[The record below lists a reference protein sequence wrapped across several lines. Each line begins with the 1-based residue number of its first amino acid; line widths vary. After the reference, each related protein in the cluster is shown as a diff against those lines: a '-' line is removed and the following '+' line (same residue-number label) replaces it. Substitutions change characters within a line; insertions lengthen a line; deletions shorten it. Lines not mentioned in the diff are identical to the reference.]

1 MKPALADRLSR
12 AVVGCYSRRW
22 KQRYA
27 AELLD
32 VLDQH
37 QAGPRTVLSLAGGA
51 LSTHLDPDYR
61 MQIRLSRDARIYIA
75 IFAAIIVGVPALV
88 ILPMIPRAI
97 RESRWQ
103 PSSSDSVAAIAFS
116 RDQRILVSATGGPP
130 WEATSTLWD
139 LTGQV
144 RPRRLSVFEGGSP
157 ATISP
162 DGATVAANAFGGRA
176 QAALWNVTRPRHPA
190 RLAVLSAGL
199 SGALWGQAFSPD
211 GRILATAST
220 SGLVLWDVADPARPR
235 LLRRLAVAP
244 LVPDNPGPL
253 PFGVSQGDLVFS
265 PDGRMLASVSG
276 RGQVTVWNRGPPGPC
291 HPHRH
296 PGRPARLLRGARVL
310 PRGNLLAG
318 VTYHGSVLVF
328 RVAGPAARPA
338 SPSAPASWPV
348 RGSPA
353 EDAPRPAPAAAA
365 RFAAAYA
372 AGFTPDGRAL
382 RVVIARPETWP
393 GTAARDTVFAWQVTG
408 SGSPQ
413 RPHHHLPRRQRR
425 PAGPDRRRP
434 HRGRRLRSQTARY
447 TCGPCPD
454 PAPPRGQA
462 PKVPA
467 SGPPQGKEPTPP
479 GQHQVWPQAP

>member
-12 AVVGCYSRRW
+12 AVVGCYPRRW

-37 QAGPRTVLSLAGGA
+37 HAGPRTVLSLAGGA

-199 SGALWGQAFSPD
+199 SGALWGEAFSPD

-220 SGLVLWDVADPARPR
+220 SGLVLWNVADPARPR
-235 LLRRLAVAP
+235 LLRRLAAAP
-244 LVPDNPGPL
+244 LPLDNPGPPV
-253 PFGVSQGDLVFS
+253 PFGVTQGDLVFS

-276 RGQVTVWNRGPPGPC
+276 RDQVTVWDVARPDRATRLATLAGP
-291 HPHRH
+291 HDYF
-296 PGRPARLLRGARVL
+296 AALTFS

-328 RVAGPAARPA
+328 RVAGPGRPA
-338 SPSAPASWPV
+338 RVSIRPGLLASARFPGG
-348 RGSPA
+348 GSTQAGPCGG
-353 EDAPRPAPAAAA
+353 DCS
-365 RFAAAYA
+365 FAAAYA
-372 AGFTPDGRAL
+372 AGFTPDGHAL
-382 RVVIARPETWP
+382 TVVIDRPEAWP
-393 GTAARDTVFAWQVTG
+393 STAARDTVFTWQVAG
-408 SGSPQ
+408 SGALSDLTTIFRDVNDAQPTLAPGGRIVADGSLTDGQ
-413 RPHHHLPRRQRR
+413 VRLWTLP
-425 PAGPDRRRP
+425 
-434 HRGRRLRSQTARY
+434 
-447 TCGPCPD
+447 
-454 PAPPRGQA
+454 
-462 PKVPA
+462 
-467 SGPPQGKEPTPP
+467 
-479 GQHQVWPQAP
+479 

>member
-12 AVVGCYSRRW
+12 AVVGCYPRRW

-37 QAGPRTVLSLAGGA
+37 RAGPRTVLSLAGGA

-61 MQIRLSRDARIYIA
+61 MQISLKPHLSRDAKLYIA

-88 ILPMIPRAI
+88 ILPMVPRAI
-97 RESRWQ
+97 RESRWE
-103 PSSSDSVAAIAFS
+103 PSSSDSVDAIAFS
-116 RDQRILVSATGGPP
+116 RDQRIMVSATSGPP

-139 LTGQV
+139 ITDQA

-176 QAALWNVTRPRHPA
+176 QAALWNVTRPRHAA

-199 SGALWGQAFSPD
+199 SGALWGEAFSPD
-211 GRILATAST
+211 GRILAAAST
-220 SGLVLWDVADPARPR
+220 SGLVLWNVADPARPR
-235 LLRRLAVAP
+235 LLRSLAAAP
-244 LVPDNPGPL
+244 LVSDNPGPV
-253 PFGVSQGDLVFS
+253 PFGVGQGDLVFS

-276 RGQVTVWNRGPPGPC
+276 SDQVTVWDVA
-291 HPHRH
+291 
-296 PGRPARLLRGARVL
+296 RPARATRIATLAGPRDYFAALAFS

-328 RVAGPAARPA
+328 RVAGPGRPA
-338 SPSAPASWPV
+338 RVTTRPGILAS
-348 RGSPA
+348 
-353 EDAPRPAPAAAA
+353 A
-365 RFAAAYA
+365 RFPGGGSTQAGPCGGDCGVPAAYA

-382 RVVIARPETWP
+382 TVVVDRPEAYP
-393 GTAARDTVFAWQVTG
+393 STAARDTVFTWQVAG
-408 SGSPQ
+408 SGALSDLTTIFRDVSDAQPILAPGG
-413 RPHHHLPRRQRR
+413 RIVADGSLTGGEVHLWTLP
-425 PAGPDRRRP
+425 
-434 HRGRRLRSQTARY
+434 
-447 TCGPCPD
+447 
-454 PAPPRGQA
+454 
-462 PKVPA
+462 
-467 SGPPQGKEPTPP
+467 
-479 GQHQVWPQAP
+479 

>member
-12 AVVGCYSRRW
+12 AVVGCYPRRW

-51 LSTHLDPDYR
+51 LGTHLDPDYR

-139 LTGQV
+139 ITGQA

-162 DGATVAANAFGGRA
+162 DGATVAANAFGGQA
-176 QAALWNVTRPRHPA
+176 EAALWNVTRPRHPV

-211 GRILATAST
+211 GRILAAAST
-220 SGLVLWDVADPARPR
+220 TRLVLWNVADPARPR
-235 LLRRLAVAP
+235 LLRSLAAAP
-244 LVPDNPGPL
+244 LLSDNPGPV

-276 RGQVTVWNRGPPGPC
+276 SDQVTLWNVA
-291 HPHRH
+291 
-296 PGRPARLLRGARVL
+296 RPARATRIATLAGPRGYFAAL
-310 PRGNLLAG
+310 AFSPRGNLLAG

-328 RVAGPAARPA
+328 RVTGPAGPGLVTTRPGILASARFPGGGRAPA
-338 SPSAPASWPV
+338 SPCGCGA
-348 RGSPA
+348 
-353 EDAPRPAPAAAA
+353 D
-365 RFAAAYA
+365 AAYA
-372 AGFTPDGRAL
+372 AAFTPDGRAL

-393 GTAARDTVFAWQVTG
+393 STAARDTVFAWQVTG
-408 SGSPQ
+408 SGGLSGLTTIFRDVSDAQPVLAPGG
-413 RPHHHLPRRQRR
+413 RIVADGSLTGGEVHLWTLPRPR
-425 PAGPDRRRP
+425 P
-434 HRGRRLRSQTARY
+434 TAR
-447 TCGPCPD
+447 TGP
-454 PAPPRGQA
+454 
-462 PKVPA
+462 
-467 SGPPQGKEPTPP
+467 
-479 GQHQVWPQAP
+479 

>member
-1 MKPALADRLSR
+1 MKPAVADRLSR
-12 AVVGCYSRRW
+12 AVVGCYPRRW

-61 MQIRLSRDARIYIA
+61 MQIRLSRDAKIYIA

-97 RESRWQ
+97 RESRWE
-103 PSSSDSVAAIAFS
+103 PSSSDSVGAIAFS
-116 RDQRILVSATGGPP
+116 RDQRIMVSATGGPP

-139 LTGQV
+139 ITGQA

-176 QAALWNVTRPRHPA
+176 QAALWNVTRPQHPA

-199 SGALWGQAFSPD
+199 SGALWGEAFSPD
-211 GRILATAST
+211 GRILAAAST
-220 SGLVLWDVADPARPR
+220 SGLVLWNVADPARPR
-235 LLRRLAVAP
+235 LLRSLAAAP
-244 LVPDNPGPL
+244 LVSDNPGPV
-253 PFGVSQGDLVFS
+253 PFGVGQGDLVFS

-276 RGQVTVWNRGPPGPC
+276 RGQVTLWDVA
-291 HPHRH
+291 
-296 PGRPARLLRGARVL
+296 RPARATRIATLAGPRDYLAAL
-310 PRGNLLAG
+310 AFSPRGNLLAG

-328 RVAGPAARPA
+328 RVAGPGRPA
-338 SPSAPASWPV
+338 RVTTRPGILAS
-348 RGSPA
+348 
-353 EDAPRPAPAAAA
+353 A
-365 RFAAAYA
+365 RFPGGGSTQAGPCGGDCGVPAAYA

-382 RVVIARPETWP
+382 TVVVDRPEAWP
-393 GTAARDTVFAWQVTG
+393 STAARDTVFTWQVTG
-408 SGSPQ
+408 SGDLSDLTTIFRDASDAQPVLAPGG
-413 RPHHHLPRRQRR
+413 RIVADGSLTGGEVHLWTLP
-425 PAGPDRRRP
+425 
-434 HRGRRLRSQTARY
+434 
-447 TCGPCPD
+447 
-454 PAPPRGQA
+454 
-462 PKVPA
+462 
-467 SGPPQGKEPTPP
+467 
-479 GQHQVWPQAP
+479 